1 MSIRTSLMGCALFV
15 LITTFILAPETGFGK
30 GDLRFAGCGITKMAF
45 MTELSRAYKEKTG
58 KNIKVGGGGAT
69 KGIRLVANDS
79 VQLGGTCRYKL
90 DISLESGVKLNHVA
104 WDALVVIVN
113 KDNPVKN
120 ITRKKLQDVLTGKIT
135 NWKDL
140 GGKNAPIRLLVRK
153 GKISGVGLT
162 LRQILFNDPKQ
173 EFSSAAHIL
182 KSSGPIEKGVEND
195 KLAIGVS
202 GISSSKKRKG
212 LKALKFDNVAP
223 TKENISNGKYAM
235 FRPLYLVTKT
245 KPSPEARKFLS
256 FALSE
261 EGQKIISQQGTVNLA
276 EGSSLKSKWTLSP
289 FDK

>member
-1 MSIRTSLMGCALFV
+1 MSIRKSLLGCALFV
-15 LITTFILAPETGFGK
+15 LIATLMLAPETGFGK
-30 GDLRFAGCGITKMAF
+30 GDLRFAGCGITKKAF
-45 MTELSRAYKEKTG
+45 MTELARAYKKKTG
-58 KNIKVGGGGAT
+58 KAIEVGGGGAT

-113 KDNPVKN
+113 KSNPVNN
-120 ITRKKLQDVLTGKIT
+120 IAPEQLRGVLTGKIT

-140 GGKNAPIRLLVRK
+140 GGESAPIKLLVRK
-153 GKISGVGLT
+153 GKISGVGRT
-162 LRQILFNDPKQ
+162 LRQMLFNDPSQ
-173 EFSSAAHIL
+173 EFSSAARIL
-182 KSSGPIEKGVEND
+182 KSSGPIEQGVEKD

-223 TKENISNGKYAM
+223 TKENIRTGKYTM

-245 KPSPEARKFLS
+245 KPSPEARKFLN
-256 FALSE
+256 FALSD

-276 EGSSLKSKWTLSP
+276 EGSSLRSKWTLSP